1 MGYESRP
8 VYPEDGGIFRHRNVM
23 VFGPR
28 RFTVS
33 KIIVT
38 AVWICS
44 MEMYLFTDRRK
55 WKNDVNKKRK
65 TKMNNIRREKV
76 GTD

>member
-1 MGYESRP
+1 
-8 VYPEDGGIFRHRNVM
+8 M